1 MTMNILFLFCSL
13 PNLSDDKS
21 LFSSLIHEFKHQGHN
36 VFVSAKGQNTS
47 KTELVE
53 ENGIPV
59 IRIHSQDFTGV
70 SNNFKKALGY
80 IEYSIKKVYYTKKKL
95 RNQKIDLIISHSL
108 PPEIGLI
115 IGNLKKHFICPFYL
129 IHTDFTWQDAVVY
142 GYFGKNS
149 PIGLYYRYCERRML
163 KLSNYICVPLKHTV
177 KYICNFYPW
186 LPESRF
192 RVCQFW
198 QKSFEIVKNDESRK
212 KLGLEGKFVA
222 IYGGSVGQAQ
232 KIEHMVNLAE
242 AVKNN
247 EMIIFLLL
255 GKGAKLD
262 QIKNMVHNKGLKN
275 FLFLDYM
282 PKLEYLQLL
291 SSCDAGLIILNDI
304 HGSPNFPSKTASYF
318 NLQVPV
324 LAAIDSEKGYGE
336 FLDETQTGLWSISGD
351 IDAFKSNL
359 LKMYNNPTLC
369 SKMKENELN
378 YFQEKMTVEYAYKL
392 ISDHIKSS
400 I

>member
-1 MTMNILFLFCSL
+1 MKMNILFLFCSL
-13 PNLSDDKS
+13 PNLSDDTS

-53 ENGIPV
+53 ENGISV

-80 IEYSIKKVYYTKKKL
+80 IEYSIKQVYYTKKKL
-95 RNQKIDLIISHSL
+95 RNQHFDLIISHSL

-115 IGNLKKHFICPFYL
+115 IGKLKKHFKCPFYL
-129 IHTDFTWQDAVVY
+129 IQTDFTWQDAVVY

-149 PIGLYYRYCERRML
+149 PVGLYYRYCEKKMF
-163 KLSNYICVPLKHTV
+163 KESDYICVPLKGTI
-177 KYICNFYPW
+177 KYIHDFYPW

-212 KLGLEGKFVA
+212 KLGTKGKFVV

-232 KIEHMVNLAE
+232 KIEYMVNLAE

-247 EMIIFLLL
+247 EKIIFLLL

-275 FLFLDYM
+275 FLFLDFM
-282 PKLEYLQLL
+282 PNLEYLQLL
-291 SSCDAGLIILNDI
+291 SS
-304 HGSPNFPSKTASYF
+304 
-318 NLQVPV
+318 
-324 LAAIDSEKGYGE
+324 
-336 FLDETQTGLWSISGD
+336 
-351 IDAFKSNL
+351 
-359 LKMYNNPTLC
+359 
-369 SKMKENELN
+369 
-378 YFQEKMTVEYAYKL
+378 
-392 ISDHIKSS
+392 
-400 I
+400 